1 MIETSTIETNIQ
13 LGVFTCYQHFW
24 LDSLRSTL
32 AYSFAGRDND
42 LSQVTS
48 AADKSYQSVHANILW
63 SPISR
68 IDVGL
73 EYIWGYREIENG
85 ENGDINRLQGGFK
98 YKF

>member
-1 MIETSTIETNIQ
+1 VSNEIETSVQ
-13 LGVFTCYQHFW
+13 LGAFASYQHFW

-32 AYSFAGRDND
+32 TYSYAGRDND
-42 LSQVTS
+42 LSYVTS

-63 SPISR
+63 SPIPR

-73 EYIWGYREIENG
+73 EYIWGYREVENG
-85 ENGDINRLQGGFK
+85 EDGDMNRLQGGFK